1 MVASEY
7 FGDERHA
14 LLRQQVRSFAED
26 EVRPWVSHME
36 ANRHIDYELSRIIG
50 RTGWIGVTIPRQ
62 FGGMGLG
69 HLAKTIIIE
78 ELARVSGAMGAMVQ
92 AAQLGVAKVLHF
104 GSEEQHWHWLPRFAS
119 GEALPTIAVTEPESG
134 GHVLAMQGTARRRGG
149 DYLLNGRKWFVGNS
163 HISDVHGVVLRT
175 GEGTRD

>member
-1 MVASEY
+1 MVAPEY

-36 ANRHIDYELSRIIG
+36 TNRHIDSELSRIIG
-50 RTGWIGVTIPRQ
+50 RTGWIGVTIPCE

-104 GSEEQHWHWLPRFAS
+104 GVRGA
-119 GEALPTIAVTEPESG
+119 ALD
-134 GHVLAMQGTARRRGG
+134 Q
-149 DYLLNGRKWFVGNS
+149 
-163 HISDVHGVVLRT
+163 RT
-175 GEGTRD
+175 C